1 MTLEVFVRKDPYVRR
16 HDRKMNELRV
26 ERRIVLNVDP
36 DSESKHHAS
45 LYRGTRKQRSA
56 SGRADKCNLKRTD
69 LVDSRNILL
78 RCSHT
83 VNFDR
88 TSFGQF
94 FSNREPLSPSH
105 S

>member
-26 ERRIVLNVDP
+26 ERRIVLSVDP
-36 DSESKHHAS
+36 DSKHHAS
-45 LYRGTRKQRSA
+45 LYRGTRKQWSA
-56 SGRADKCNLKRTD
+56 SGRADKRNLKRTD

-88 TSFGQF
+88 TSFGQC